1 MSYLTR
7 HFQMKAALV
16 GNIPNHATRERMH
29 KQLHAANVPAK
40 AVRVY
45 TKALLGSPNVLIHV
59 ANATLMEDTRYL
71 AISIGGEY
79 RPKRANQHTKNI
91 VVTGFRRFKGENLI
105 CYTQGD
111 KVGSMT
117 IAEWREKVQP

>member
-40 AVRVY
+40 AVRIY
-45 TKALLGSPNVLIHV
+45 TKALLSSPNVRDHMSAKML
-59 ANATLMEDTRYL
+59 ANPEV
-71 AISIGGEY
+71 SIGGEY

-91 VVTGFRRFKGENLI
+91 VVTGFVRRNGETAI
-105 CYTQGD
+105 AYSQGEKQGHMTLQD
-111 KVGSMT
+111 WQANVGRKV
-117 IAEWREKVQP
+117 